1 MHWVRLEK
9 YEFSRNGK
17 WKLGWLSSMK
27 NASQKRKVSSQLVE
41 FKWSWKPC
49 INGDL
54 SLFMKGMCYV
64 GVRLIILQICFFFHE
79 FLHLHMTSIMDP
91 MISHVFQAHLW
102 NFCVPSSF
110 DVEWPFCSPIHCSF
124 FLPFAG
130 SFSFVWA
137 WSHNEEEFYLIFCL
151 FLDWGPLLG

>member
-27 NASQKRKVSSQLVE
+27 NASQKRKVSSQLVG

-49 INGDL
+49 IDGDL

-64 GVRLIILQICFFFHE
+64 GVRLIILQICFFFSMSSYTYTWHQSWTQRSDM
-79 FLHLHMTSIMDP
+79 HA
-91 MISHVFQAHLW
+91 FQAHLRDSW
-102 NFCVPSSF
+102 ASPSG
-110 DVEWPFCSPIHCSF
+110 WRMTL
-124 FLPFAG
+124 LP
-130 SFSFVWA
+130 SILLLLVFSF
-137 WSHNEEEFYLIFCL
+137 
-151 FLDWGPLLG
+151 PLLVASLLLNQLGPNVMSLN

>member
-64 GVRLIILQICFFFHE
+64 GVRLIMLQICFFFPWVPTLTHDINHGPND
-79 FLHLHMTSIMDP
+79 LT
-91 MISHVFQAHLW
+91 
-102 NFCVPSSF
+102 CVPSSF
-110 DVEWPFCSPIHCSF
+110 VKFLCSK
-124 FLPFAG
+124 
-130 SFSFVWA
+130 
-137 WSHNEEEFYLIFCL
+137 LIWCGTTLLLSNPLLVFPSLCWL
-151 FLDWGPLLG
+151 FLLCMSLVT

>member
-64 GVRLIILQICFFFHE
+64 GVRLIILQICFFFSMSSYTYTCHQSWTQWS
-79 FLHLHMTSIMDP
+79 HMCSKLICE
-91 MISHVFQAHLW
+91 IFVFQAHLMW
-102 NFCVPSSF
+102 N
-110 DVEWPFCSPIHCSF
+110 D
-124 FLPFAG
+124 PFALQ
-130 SFSFVWA
+130 SIARFSF
-137 WSHNEEEFYLIFCL
+137 
-151 FLDWGPLLG
+151 PLLALSPLYELGHIMKKNFIWSFVYFSIEDPC